1 MRAVGSSGTNPEL
14 LLRKWLRKMGIS
26 GWRQQGRGLPGRP
39 DFIFMESRLAVFV
52 DGCFWHG
59 CLQCYRGPKS
69 NRHYWRTKLRD
80 NRARDLRNDQDLAVL
95 GWGVIRL
102 WEHDVQA
109 RPQACVKLVL
119 KILTAKRR
127 KPVPYRLVP

>member
-1 MRAVGSSGTNPEL
+1 
-14 LLRKWLRKMGIS
+14 MGIN

-39 DFIFMESRLAVFV
+39 DFIFPESLLAVFV

-80 NRARDLRNDQDLAVL
+80 NRARDMRNDQELAAMN
-95 GWGVIRL
+95 WRVIHL
-102 WEHDVQA
+102 WEHDVRGQ
-109 RPQACVKLVL
+109 PQACVKLVL
-119 KILTAKRR
+119 KVLIAKRR
-127 KPVPYRLVP
+127 KREPYRLSP